1 MKEGRKEGTKEGRK
15 EGTNEEREEESKQRI
30 EASKQERK
38 EGREGCCHLY
48 LICHNLREKKEK
60 PLRCCHQIL
69 NENNKVLRSRIL
81 KFSER
86 LSLPVKVCL
95 SINTFA
101 VTQ

>member
-1 MKEGRKEGTKEGRK
+1 MKEGRTEGR
-15 EGTNEEREEESKQRI
+15 NERRKGRRKQTKNRG
-30 EASKQERK
+30 KQERK
-38 EGREGCCHLY
+38 EGREGCCHLN